1 MTVNLRFLAISD
13 RLPRSFVPFLL
24 PDGSTAK
31 DLLREVRRQWAEA
44 GVVTAEEQETLEEQ
58 ALLASKGRVLQPEE
72 PLAEGQQI
80 SVIGSI
86 LGG

>member
-1 MTVNLRFLAISD
+1 MTVFLRYLAFSD
-13 RLPRSFVPFLL
+13 RLPRSFAPFSL
-24 PDGSTAK
+24 PDGSKAG
-31 DLLREVRRQWAEA
+31 DLLREVRRHWTET
-44 GVVTAEEQETLEEQ
+44 GIGTAEERDSLEKQ
-58 ALLASKGRVLQPEE
+58 ALLASQGRVLQPEE